1 MKISFNLVPIMN
13 STKTPVVDASAVH
26 PATTTVGD
34 PELVRRF
41 VGGDEAAFVEI
52 MKRYEGKIL
61 AVARSLLHNQADAEE
76 ITQDTFVRAYCNLAR
91 FRGDS
96 SLATWL
102 HRIAVNLSRNRY
114 WYFFRRRRHA
124 TLSFDCPIGENG
136 DSTLADIFS
145 SEAPNPVQESS
156 REEFSALVASCMEKL
171 NAPQR
176 EILVLRNLQ
185 NLSYDE
191 IARQLGINQGTVK
204 SRIARARE
212 HLRARLIEICPEF
225 AANAN
230 PSEWFEPSRAP
241 APMTLAWL

>member
-102 HRIAVNLSRNRY
+102 HRIA
-114 WYFFRRRRHA
+114 
-124 TLSFDCPIGENG
+124 
-136 DSTLADIFS
+136 
-145 SEAPNPVQESS
+145 
-156 REEFSALVASCMEKL
+156 
-171 NAPQR
+171 
-176 EILVLRNLQ
+176 
-185 NLSYDE
+185 
-191 IARQLGINQGTVK
+191 
-204 SRIARARE
+204 
-212 HLRARLIEICPEF
+212 
-225 AANAN
+225 
-230 PSEWFEPSRAP
+230 
-241 APMTLAWL
+241 

>member
-1 MKISFNLVPIMN
+1 MN
-13 STKTPVVDASAVH
+13 SPKSASLESQTDH
-26 PATTTVGD
+26 PANSTVDD
-34 PELVRRF
+34 PELVCRF
-41 VGGDEAAFVEI
+41 VNGDEAAFVEI
-52 MKRYEGKIL
+52 MHRYEGKVL

-76 ITQDTFVRAYCNLAR
+76 IAQDTFVRAYHNLAR

-145 SEAPNPVQESS
+145 SDAPDPVQESS
-156 REEFSALVASCMEKL
+156 REEFSTLVSACMEKL

-176 EILVLRNLQ
+176 EILMLRNLQ

-230 PSEWFEPSRAP
+230 PSEWFEPTRAA